1 MERVQLIIHQGKKIL
16 YSDFSNLQ
24 FVEDVSEVMK
34 EVTKYVHVQP
44 LNSIYSLINVEGT
57 HFNNDIKSMF
67 AEVAKSNKPFV
78 KVSAI
83 VGISGLKQIMYKAIM
98 KLSGR
103 NDECFSTIEQAK
115 DWLVKQN

>member
-1 MERVQLIIHQGKKIL
+1 MERVQIIVHQGKKIL

-34 EVTKYVHVQP
+34 EVKKYVHVQP
-44 LNSIYSLINVEGT
+44 KNSIYSLISVEGT
-57 HFNNDIKSMF
+57 HFNNEIRDMF

-78 KVSAI
+78 KISAI

-98 KLSGR
+98 KLTGR
-103 NDECFSTIEQAK
+103 DDKCFSNIEQAK